1 MTRSGCAH
9 LTQRPRA
16 ARRSREPGRR
26 AARRQLITRWI
37 ALIAVGTSASAVF
50 AVLNVPSPSLF
61 GGLVTGVIFAL
72 TTTWRTVVPNAVNAG
87 AQAVIGVVLGTLLEL
102 DTLRSLGG
110 YWLPV
115 VGVIVGTLLLSVV
128 AGLLMGRWTSVS
140 PITGSLSLSAGGAAG
155 VTSMSRDLG
164 ADERMVA
171 VIQYLRVVLIVGT
184 LPLVT
189 TFVFAPDAGRGAVPV
204 LAGSHGWAVDLAFT
218 VVCAS
223 IGSLIAVRLKVPAG
237 TLLGPLV
244 LTAAVTLAG
253 WSLDAHVPAWLAQI
267 AYGAIGLRIGLGFT
281 RASLKLLRR
290 VLPVALTLTVVII
303 LGCAGMGL
311 LLASAAGQSPLA
323 GYLATSP
330 GGLFAVLAIA
340 AETDTS
346 ATFVLAVQVLRIFVM
361 LLIAPA
367 LAVSLARLRKP
378 PQA

>member
-1 MTRSGCAH
+1 VAIVAVG
-9 LTQRPRA
+9 
-16 ARRSREPGRR
+16 
-26 AARRQLITRWI
+26 
-37 ALIAVGTSASAVF
+37 IAVSAVF
-50 AVLNVPSPSLF
+50 AVLQVPSPSLF

-72 TTTWRTVVPNAVNAG
+72 TSKQRTALPNVVNAG
-87 AQAVIGVVLGTLLEL
+87 AQAVVGVVLGTLLEL
-102 DTLRSLGG
+102 DTLRGLGG
-110 YWLPV
+110 SWLPV
-115 VGVIVGTLLLSVV
+115 VGVIAGTLLLSVV

-171 VIQYLRVVLIVGT
+171 VIQYLRVVLIVAT

-189 TFVFAPDAGRGAVPV
+189 TFIFSPGAARAAAPAVS
-204 LAGSHGWAVDLAFT
+204 GSHGWAVDLAFT
-218 VVCAS
+218 IGCAS
-223 IGSLIAVRLKVPAG
+223 LGSLIARRLRIPAG

-244 LTAAVTLAG
+244 LTAAITLTG
-253 WSLDAHVPAWLAQI
+253 WSMGAHAPAWLAQI

-281 RASLKLLRR
+281 RASLALLRR
-290 VLPVALTLTVVII
+290 VLPVALTLTLVII

-311 LLASAAGQSPLA
+311 LLASATGQTPLA

-340 AETDTS
+340 AETGSS

-367 LAVSLARLRKP
+367 LAVFLARIRDR
-378 PQA
+378 PQR